1 MKKFL
6 YLTMIIAVLSAVSC
20 SSVKK
25 YAGNISAGDVSRIA
39 DLVDMS
45 FGSGPN
51 GPFEV
56 SKTMTKDSTLIIQ
69 NDTDRTITVKAQG
82 ATRKTFVVKAGKS
95 DKAVVKPGQY
105 HFAATAPKTKGCEG
119 DVKLEG
125 FNEYKWIFII
135 KN

>member
-1 MKKFL
+1 MKKFFYIMTVIVL
-6 YLTMIIAVLSAVSC
+6 AAVFGC

-25 YAGNISAGDVSRIA
+25 YTGNISAGDVSRIA

-69 NDTDRTITVKAQG
+69 NDTDRTITVKASG
-82 ATRKTFVVKAGKS
+82 SSKKTFVVKSGKS

-105 HFAATAPKTKGCEG
+105 HFAATAPKTKGCDG

>member
-1 MKKFL
+1 MKKF
-6 YLTMIIAVLSAVSC
+6 YCITAVILISAFTGC
-20 SSVKK
+20 SSFKK
-25 YAGNISAGDVSRIA
+25 AAGTISAGDVSKIA
-39 DLVDMS
+39 SLVDMS
-45 FGSGPN
+45 FGNGPN

-56 SKTMTKDSTLIIQ
+56 SKTMTKDSTLVIQ

-82 ATRKTFVVKAGKS
+82 TTKKTFVVKAGKN

-105 HFAATAPKTKGCEG
+105 HFAATAPKTNGCEG

-125 FNEYKWIFII
+125 FNEYKWIFTI

>member
-1 MKKFL
+1 MKKFF
-6 YLTMIIAVLSAVSC
+6 YLIMILAVSAAVSC

-25 YAGNISAGDVSRIA
+25 YTGNISAGDISRIA

-69 NDTDRTITVKAQG
+69 NDTDRTITVKANG
-82 ATRKTFVVKAGKS
+82 VTKKTFVVKAGKS

-105 HFAATAPKTKGCEG
+105 HFVATAPKTKGCEG

>member
-1 MKKFL
+1 MKKFF
-6 YLTMIIAVLSAVSC
+6 YLIMILAVSAAVSC

-25 YAGNISAGDVSRIA
+25 YTGNISAGDVSRIA

-69 NDTDRTITVKAQG
+69 NDTDRTITVKASG
-82 ATRKTFVVKAGKS
+82 ATKKTFVVKAGKS

-105 HFAATAPKTKGCEG
+105 HFTATAPKTKGCDG

-135 KN
+135 RN

>member
-82 ATRKTFVVKAGKS
+82 TTRKTFVVKAGKS

>member
-1 MKKFL
+1 MKRFSFLIVVIAVSAFAGCSTMKK
-6 YLTMIIAVLSAVSC
+6 VS
-20 SSVKK
+20 
-25 YAGNISAGDVSRIA
+25 GNISAGDISRVA
-39 DLVDMS
+39 DMVDMS

-56 SKTMTKDSTLIIQ
+56 SKAMTKDSILIIQ

-82 ATRKTFVVKAGKS
+82 VSKKTFVVKAGKS
-95 DKAVVKPGQY
+95 DKAEVKPGQY
-105 HFAATAPKTKGCEG
+105 HFEATAPKTNGCNG

>member
-1 MKKFL
+1 MKKFFCI
-6 YLTMIIAVLSAVSC
+6 MAVIAISAVVSC
-20 SSVKK
+20 STVKK
-25 YAGNISAGDVSRIA
+25 YSGNISAGDVSRIA

-51 GPFEV
+51 GPFDV
-56 SKTMTKDSTLIIQ
+56 SKTMTKDSTLVIQ

-82 ATRKTFVVKAGKS
+82 ATNKTFVVKAGKS

-105 HFAATAPKTKGCEG
+105 HFVATAPKTNGCKG

-125 FNEYKWIFII
+125 FNEYKWTFII
-135 KN
+135 RN

>member
-1 MKKFL
+1 MNKLFCL
-6 YLTMIIAVLSAVSC
+6 AAVLAVSVVLGC
-20 SSVKK
+20 SAIKK
-25 YAGNISAGDVSRIA
+25 AGGNISAGDVSRIA

-56 SKTMTKDSTLIIQ
+56 SKTMTKDSILVIQ

-82 ATRKTFVVKAGKS
+82 VSKKTFVVKAGKS
-95 DKAVVKPGQY
+95 DKAEVKPGQY
-105 HFAATAPKTKGCEG
+105 HFEATAPKTNGCSG

-125 FNEYKWIFII
+125 FNEYKWIFIL

>member
-6 YLTMIIAVLSAVSC
+6 CVITIISLSAITGC
-20 SSVKK
+20 STIKK
-25 YAGNISAGDVSRIA
+25 AKNSISAGDISKVA

-51 GPFEV
+51 GPFDV

-69 NDTDRTITVKAQG
+69 NDTDRTITVKAEG
-82 ATRKTFVVKAGKS
+82 TTKKTFVVKSGKS

-105 HFAATAPKTKGCEG
+105 HFAATAPKTNGCKG

-125 FNEYKWIFII
+125 FNEYKWVFII
-135 KN
+135 K